1 MIQSNLSQAKRML
14 SSSNNANLT
23 IAIYMEGFKM
33 ILSEFESLIVERGES
48 IERQK
53 DKLPDLS
60 EEDEKEN
67 QKKLF
72 WINKQERELNI
83 LFSTYTTFN
92 AFCDQIRLEINALAR
107 DIKSKN
113 KQIANAK
120 YLLHQAFLEVESL
133 ETDKRMTSQ
142 SVDFFLQKSIDL
154 SQKVMDL
161 NKQIET
167 LKNN

>member
-1 MIQSNLSQAKRML
+1 MIQSNLSQAKIML

-23 IAIYMEGFKM
+23 IAIYLEGFKM
-33 ILSEFESLIVERGES
+33 ILSEFESLIIERGES

-53 DKLPDLS
+53 DNLPDLL
-60 EEDEKEN
+60 EGDAKEN
-67 QKKLF
+67 KKKLF

-83 LFSTYTTFN
+83 LFSTYTAYN
-92 AFCDQIRLEINALAR
+92 AFCEQISLELNALNK
-107 DIKSKN
+107 DLQSKDQ
-113 KQIANAK
+113 QIANAK

-133 ETDKRMTSQ
+133 ETGYQMTSQ

-154 SQKVMDL
+154 SQKVIDL